1 MSEEPQKE
9 NEEKPQIIH
18 IEKNTDRE
26 FSFKKM
32 ALGWIAVV
40 GAIVILS
47 IAVDIYIY
55 GW

>member
-1 MSEEPQKE
+1 MSDTHKTDTAPQV
-9 NEEKPQIIH
+9 
-18 IEKNTDRE
+18 IEISKNTDRE

-40 GAIVILS
+40 AAIVVLCVVVE
-47 IAVDIYIY
+47 IAVH